1 MRLIAMENPFNY
13 SGIVTDEAFC
23 NRETELKELIKYVRD
38 SQNVLLYSHRRFGKT
53 SLIFKVFERLQKQ
66 KPKIDALYVDLF
78 GTLSERDFVAELLA
92 SLGQIEGR
100 IEKLVTMV
108 RNTIRNVKFGFGV
121 DPLSGKPDV
130 SISFEAGYVES
141 YLNNVMEFLEKLSR
155 KRRLVLVFDEF
166 QEIAFYGIVGFEKRL
181 RKHIQ
186 RHAKISYIFCG
197 SRCHIMSE
205 MFNDQNR
212 ALYKQALD
220 YPLGKIATKDYLSWA
235 EALFLNKNMKIELNL
250 IEEVVSRCDNHP
262 IYVQQFL
269 YHLWDAAEPA
279 FDDLDEVEATILRKN
294 NNQYLTLWESLTL
307 NQKKTLKLVIA
318 TGGKKIFHA
327 AAIHA
332 ADLQSSAQVIRALE
346 SLIAKDIVTKN
357 GEYRI
362 QDAMIKKW
370 IQALL

>member
-1 MRLIAMENPFNY
+1 
-13 SGIVTDEAFC
+13 
-23 NRETELKELIKYVRD
+23 
-38 SQNVLLYSHRRFGKT
+38 
-53 SLIFKVFERLQKQ
+53 
-66 KPKIDALYVDLF
+66 
-78 GTLSERDFVAELLA
+78 
-92 SLGQIEGR
+92 
-100 IEKLVTMV
+100 
-108 RNTIRNVKFGFGV
+108 
-121 DPLSGKPDV
+121 
-130 SISFEAGYVES
+130 
-141 YLNNVMEFLEKLSR
+141 
-155 KRRLVLVFDEF
+155 
-166 QEIAFYGIVGFEKRL
+166 
-181 RKHIQ
+181 
-186 RHAKISYIFCG
+186 
-197 SRCHIMSE
+197 
-205 MFNDQNR
+205 
-212 ALYKQALD
+212 
-220 YPLGKIATKDYLSWA
+220 
-235 EALFLNKNMKIELNL
+235 MKIELNL